1 MKQATTTEAYAN
13 AVRNLSV
20 EQAKLALSTKN
31 LSAEQQ
37 REILLT
43 AGLIKETGSLT
54 VAQATEALTTDTRNA
69 ADVEALMLKAGL
81 ITELG
86 AETTATITVDAAK
99 LKELVDTKVL
109 TQAEAELLAMKAGVT
124 LQSTKEAA
132 TLIAS
137 NAKLGSSF
145 AIMGKTASAALKGI
159 GKGLLS
165 FASAHP
171 ILAIGATIIGSVAF
185 FNSELKKLEEEQ
197 EELISNAK
205 ALQEEYRNFTKD
217 TSGKINSLTSQA
229 DEFNELSKGVDKYG
243 NNISLASDEY
253 DRYKAIVAEILG
265 YSPELI
271 QGYDAEGNAIADK
284 NGLLERSIELLKEE
298 QRLKLKE
305 MTTDEKTGEAY
316 DAAEAGWQQVQGY
329 EGANTRNE
337 IARWFDNNAFR
348 DGTNYEVD
356 IAEILGIKDEWK
368 EEGNNLQ
375 NAIINNI
382 DTVVKNIKDKKEE
395 LLAIRKIEGFD
406 SKKGEYIYGDNLFSV
421 DEIDNMIDLSN
432 DWQYAYNQ
440 WQQDIEDAKHG
451 MDDQFNLYAQRA
463 KSYNDLTD
471 AQKVFVDEYIRAT
484 GDITDAEGHLLS
496 EDKIL
501 EKAKGYEKFV
511 NEFAEL
517 NKLGEGGS
525 VDLTFRPEIDTEEL
539 NKKGWEAGEGFATVF
554 SSAISNTDFDDLMP
568 ENAEDT
574 VAINF
579 TPIIVDPNT
588 GEFKGVL
595 SEEELYAYAHDV
607 LAGVREDDLNLQ
619 IGAKFEGK
627 DAIDKAVADGERIH
641 YLHEKLF
648 INNDTVDSWED
659 LRKVLVKTGD
669 DAAQAGE
676 NVNKMTVS
684 MESLKESFEAV
695 ETAISEYNKT
705 GYLSVETFEKLMALE
720 PEYLNMLID
729 ENGNLNLNTEAVQAN
744 TAAYIENMGV
754 KAAQNLIDT
763 VSGMKGTAEQLE
775 YLTGITNENTEATW
789 ANIYTQLAQAD
800 AVSDPAVMDALYSRI
815 NTIKAMTDATL
826 AGISKGGLSGK
837 SKAEDTAK
845 KRREQQEKQYNADL
859 QYRIDKITQSL
870 EKYTKRLEQLKEAQ
884 DDLYE
889 DDYIGKIDY
898 INQRYEV
905 QSQYTEETKKELDS
919 LLETIPQT
927 AEGWNKLASAV
938 ENVSEKYFESKR
950 ALIDYQVELSK
961 AYMDALKMVSETPK
975 SALDDS
981 INQYSRN
988 VKMLTEGGLGGLKF
1002 RLTPIVPEDA
1012 VAKQRK
1018 ENEELAKEEEAYQE
1032 KVNEIKQRAL
1042 DEMKAYED
1050 QQRAE
1055 QLAQIESDGNQVIAN
1070 LGQNFTDTFK
1080 QSWDDF
1086 KEYCEA
1092 NSIDFGAFATKIVD
1106 KNSSGEWKKNYAEM
1120 VGASISKESHHDGT
1134 VDWLYELGGHK
1145 FSGIE
1150 GLQKYVEGLEDA
1162 TSKVAFAKLHN
1173 IEIIEKPNREALG
1186 LDSGGEGWVYKYRDK
1201 YYENLSEIKP
1211 LVNNFAKGG
1220 TATGDIIVNE
1230 EGQESYLGKDGK
1242 LHLFKPG
1249 AQFFNTDE
1257 VVRVFNAEDTKK
1269 IRKYT
1274 GDKYFNEPI
1283 GDLSKVTQLA
1293 NGNIKA
1299 VFPAVTPENTNNN
1312 EDIAQLSEKATEE
1325 HYDRMGDIQ
1334 NKALNE
1340 EIAMD
1345 AEAQAITE
1353 VQKEQHYDKM
1363 EIAQQTTNDITSQ
1376 EQIVDNAEKVTEEK
1390 RFGTETEGV
1399 VTELLN
1405 WMKNNPIKAPG
1416 LDTASWKQMISDAQG
1431 YMSQLMG
1438 GFGTGVRGEIN
1449 GDMPYYNQGDY
1460 SAYTYGGKPMNTNAC
1475 APTSMAMVLSYLGKN
1490 VNPVEAAKYS
1500 EKNGFYTSG
1509 QGTSWGLFDS
1519 MAKAYGVNCDTIGSS
1534 SSAIISSLKAGRP
1547 VIVSVNGGTF
1557 NPSGRGHLFVLAGID
1572 DNGKIIVNDP
1582 GSRERTSKTW
1592 DISAITSNARNAW
1605 SFYATGTKDYGVA
1618 GENYKKEFLIDKKTG
1633 RWTEVN
1639 SPTLIDTNEVDVVGE
1654 KASAK
1659 IDKPLPMYANGT
1671 LGTMDMS
1678 SEMPKLTTEQIQK
1691 ILSTNFANSKLNV
1704 AGAAEGIFNAQQST
1718 GVSALAML
1726 AIAAG
1731 ESGWGT
1737 SKLSNAKNNYWG
1749 WNHYSANGK
1758 SAFDRAT
1765 TFSSNPGEAFTAY
1778 GEKLKSAGYSEQSLA
1793 EMADKYCPDGKWY
1806 GLVSGTMST
1815 IVNTLNDA
1823 GLGDMSANIATTASN
1838 TTSIRRSFD
1847 QQIKDFLSGS
1857 WNSESSETYEDV
1869 LMNVIREGVKTSDA
1883 YTQEYLEGFNSL
1895 ITSQDNYET
1904 GYKERYE
1911 KLLAAKGTPEFD
1923 EIKNDLTEYTRN
1935 HVEDVL
1941 SASTKMNTAYAKSQY
1956 DIISQM
1962 YDAAIAHYNK
1972 RLSEGASADELKV
1985 YADSINVLQD
1995 QKNDLSDNYV
2005 QAIQDETNQ
2014 ITSVIDRD
2022 FRKFDDE
2029 LSWYDE
2035 DESDTGK
2042 RYENISKRNEIN
2054 QRKESSAKEGFAEL
2068 LNDPKFA
2075 KIIEL
2080 NGGNIEDWFDRD
2092 GNISATFEEFM
2103 STHAASELSSD
2114 DMAYAKQLV
2123 TIGSAYKKEMVEASD
2138 AVKDSAEAMA
2148 DLKIEEYIKY
2158 QERLV
2163 ESLEFDATLSQSLS
2177 TAKEGMYSLF
2187 KTLRDE
2193 KAEME
2198 KELKANMQ
2206 IDDWLTEDTRRQ
2218 LFNLDDYEEQMGV
2231 INEIEAEAQSLY
2243 AEYQNDLANLKEDEL
2258 YKEEEITAE
2267 YNRQLESLQDKLSI
2281 AKADL
2286 QLAKDKA
2293 AFENAL
2299 KERDTQI
2306 IMGNRVQNVADPER
2320 LREAAMKVAESES
2333 ALENEKTTSAE
2344 NQDIRNMEATTG
2356 MINQEKGAIQN
2367 RIDMINGMTEEE
2379 RRVFADFLEPLQA
2392 YRNKLLALTKTNPYR
2407 IITGDNS
2414 NSVFASR
2421 DYSKIAGY
2429 SLTQDHSAA
2438 VDEIQ
2443 YLLDNGYYKQGTP
2456 EYDVALKTIDILK
2469 KQHDDKTTSDAHN
2482 YGYDLYDPANS
2493 VNWYRYMKMYT
2504 DLGYAIQSQE
2514 RPSVD
2519 ETMLEA
2525 YEDAANNLPVIS
2537 GEGEILV
2544 SANKKPHSSTTFSG
2558 DGDISLAD
2566 GENVGINEFNDYI
2579 SQLEKEWEENTISIT
2594 PYSGLFEDYKEVSLA
2609 EMISPLLDDSS
2620 MAESI
2625 AQSIVSGAIA
2635 PNIDTIASV
2644 FSRAQALDLIK
2655 NGNNDNSIH
2664 MQNVNVTLEKPVAD
2678 PNDFIQQLISKVN
2691 SEYSTTNNQR

>member
-1 MKQATTTEAYAN
+1 MDKSGYDVEQVQDLFNTNISNGTNFGLDDKGIAHVRKYFDYLKKEGKTINQLSLEKFTTEIEGIGVGA
-13 AVRNLSV
+13 S
-20 EQAKLALSTKN
+20 
-31 LSAEQQ
+31 
-37 REILLT
+37 
-43 AGLIKETGSLT
+43 
-54 VAQATEALTTDTRNA
+54 
-69 ADVEALMLKAGL
+69 KAS
-81 ITELG
+81 
-86 AETTATITVDAAK
+86 K
-99 LKELVDTKVL
+99 
-109 TQAEAELLAMKAGVT
+109 
-124 LQSTKEAA
+124 
-132 TLIAS
+132 
-137 NAKLGSSF
+137 
-145 AIMGKTASAALKGI
+145 ALKGI
-159 GKGLLS
+159 TNIGGKLLGS
-165 FASAHP
+165 LASAG
-171 ILAIGATIIGSVAF
+171 LSMAVSAAIGWIVGEIGKIHISAKEAEEALNSF
-185 FNSELKKLEEEQ
+185 TDSFKEFNSEITAGKKKLPELEKEYWNLADGVDSLGNNVSLTEEQYETYLQTVEDIHELMPSLSTYFNEQGQAIGFVKSEMKGLNDQYKQYEQNQIHERWFTEEDDGHTKMEKVIEGINNQSEEFKQIKNKFGNVVYSAISSEDYKYLSNVLQTKTQDELYDYVEDLINRQNIPINQLGAITNRERELLIALAGSDVIEYDSSLNTPYKLKKDKNGDNAEVLFDYLKDTVKTKKEQ
-197 EELISNAK
+197 LDDNNVNIRNAMTAVAKDSDAYLTLSGTESEDLVNFINSFDFASLAADRGKMSQGDFEGLAAQLIKGVQVEGFSEAFHNVLDDDKISTMSYKEAEKFVDKNLKVIRKAMGWKKDSNEYLNFKATLGFEADDEELFNQASEKTGIPVEK
-205 ALQEEYRNFTKD
+205 IKELFTKGEIELIANVD
-217 TSGKINSLTSQA
+217 FKPSGSGE
-229 DEFNELSKGVDKYG
+229 DGKYTE
-243 NNISLASDEY
+243 DEY
-253 DRYKAIVAEILG
+253 DKAEADVKNYAEVKNAQTELDTADNKLKSSLKTIENYGTHYGKIVEMVNGTRFITDPKELNELLEAL
-265 YSPELI
+265 PELKDHLKYTES
-271 QGYDAEGNAIADK
+271 GWM
-284 NGLLERSIELLKEE
+284 LE
-298 QRLKLKE
+298 
-305 MTTDEKTGEAY
+305 
-316 DAAEAGWQQVQGY
+316 AEAMDGVQKSVLNLQQAYVEAQQILTDSAVQG
-329 EGANTRNE
+329 AMTRMGV
-337 IARWFDNNAFR
+337 IP
-348 DGTNYEVD
+348 
-356 IAEILGIKDEWK
+356 
-368 EEGNNLQ
+368 
-375 NAIINNI
+375 
-382 DTVVKNIKDKKEE
+382 EE
-395 LLAIRKIEGFD
+395 LASITSVADAYKLLAQKIPGGITLTVSGD
-406 SKKGEYIYGDNLFSV
+406 LDTSKMTADGKLTADGILAQLR
-421 DEIDNMIDLSN
+421 LS
-432 DWQYAYNQ
+432 Q
-440 WQQDIEDAKHG
+440 
-451 MDDQFNLYAQRA
+451 
-463 KSYNDLTD
+463 
-471 AQKVFVDEYIRAT
+471 AQKVMQ
-484 GDITDAEGHLLS
+484 
-496 EDKIL
+496 K
-501 EKAKGYEKFV
+501 
-511 NEFAEL
+511 
-517 NKLGEGGS
+517 
-525 VDLTFRPEIDTEEL
+525 
-539 NKKGWEAGEGFATVF
+539 
-554 SSAISNTDFDDLMP
+554 
-568 ENAEDT
+568 
-574 VAINF
+574 
-579 TPIIVDPNT
+579 
-588 GEFKGVL
+588 
-595 SEEELYAYAHDV
+595 
-607 LAGVREDDLNLQ
+607 
-619 IGAKFEGK
+619 
-627 DAIDKAVADGERIH
+627 
-641 YLHEKLF
+641 
-648 INNDTVDSWED
+648 
-659 LRKVLVKTGD
+659 
-669 DAAQAGE
+669 
-676 NVNKMTVS
+676 
-684 MESLKESFEAV
+684 
-695 ETAISEYNKT
+695 
-705 GYLSVETFEKLMALE
+705 
-720 PEYLNMLID
+720 
-729 ENGNLNLNTEAVQAN
+729 
-744 TAAYIENMGV
+744 
-754 KAAQNLIDT
+754 
-763 VSGMKGTAEQLE
+763 
-775 YLTGITNENTEATW
+775 
-789 ANIYTQLAQAD
+789 
-800 AVSDPAVMDALYSRI
+800 
-815 NTIKAMTDATL
+815 
-826 AGISKGGLSGK
+826 
-837 SKAEDTAK
+837 TAK
-845 KRREQQEKQYNADL
+845 LSAESAKEDRKKQIKDLKDQQYLADL
-859 QYRIDKITQSL
+859 QHQFEEINQTL
-870 EKYTKRLEQLKEAQ
+870 EEFTKQLEILKKAQ
-884 DDLYE
+884 DDLFE
-889 DDYIGKIDY
+889 SDYIGKLDY
-898 INQRYEV
+898 INQRYETQNNQV
-905 QSQYTEETKKELDS
+905 EETQKSLDEL
-919 LLETIPQT
+919 LAMQPETAQ
-927 AEGWNKLASAV
+927 GWNELATTV
-938 ENVSEKYFESKR
+938 ENLSTKLFEGKR
-950 ALIDYQVELSK
+950 ALIDYQVELSQTL
-961 AYMDALKMVSETPK
+961 MDALKASGELSNTV
-975 SALDDS
+975 LDES
-981 INQYSRN
+981 LSQYDRN
-988 VKMLTEGGLGGLKF
+988 VKILTEGGLGGLQF
-1002 RLTPIVPEDA
+1002 SLTPVVPQDA
-1012 VAKQRK
+1012 VEKQRE
-1018 ENEELAKEEEAYQE
+1018 ENKKLAKEEEAYQE
-1032 KVNEIKQRAL
+1032 KVNEIKKRAL

-1050 QQRAE
+1050 AERAR
-1055 QLAQIESDGNQVIAN
+1055 QLADLTSEASEAMASLNEEFWKAMNMGWSDLKELIEAEGLDVNINWSGI
-1070 LGQNFTDTFK
+1070 
-1080 QSWDDF
+1080 S
-1086 KEYCEA
+1086 
-1092 NSIDFGAFATKIVD
+1092 S
-1106 KNSSGEWKKNYAEM
+1106 NSSSEMKRLYADKH
-1120 VGASISKESHHDGT
+1120 G
-1134 VDWLYELGGHK
+1134 
-1145 FSGIE
+1145 
-1150 GLQKYVEGLEDA
+1150 
-1162 TSKVAFAKLHN
+1162 
-1173 IEIIEKPNREALG
+1173 IEIIENPERKEGDKGKGWKYKTADGTEFETIDQAILHNKDLIVSHGYSGKTQLAKDLG
-1186 LDSGGEGWVYKYRDK
+1186 LTIETEDDGSNLYKITKSDGTFSQGYSTLEEVKD
-1201 YYENLSEIKP
+1201 EFDD
-1211 LVNNFAKGG
+1211 VNNNSDSVLKELFCNYYGVTIDKTNPHDWKYTYQGTEKEDIEDVKKLVFKKTGVTSKAKGG

-1257 VVRVFNAEDTKK
+1257 VIRVFNAEDTAK

-1274 GDKYFNEPI
+1274 GDKYFNQPV

-1293 NGNIKA
+1293 NGNIHA
-1299 VFPAVTPENTNNN
+1299 IFPTIAPENASNASSNDTIG
-1312 EDIAQLSEKATEE
+1312 ELTEKATEE
-1325 HYDRMGDIQ
+1325 HYSRLSDIQ
-1334 NKALNE
+1334 NNALNE
-1340 EIAMD
+1340 QIAMD
-1345 AEAQAITE
+1345 EQAHVVSEAQK
-1353 VQKEQHYDKM
+1353 QQHYDSL
-1363 EIAQQTTNDITSQ
+1363 ELAQQTANAITSK
-1376 EQIVDNAEKVTEEK
+1376 EQIADNAEKVIEEK
-1390 RFGTETEGV
+1390 RFSTETETV

-1416 LDTASWKQMISDAQG
+1416 LDEDSWEQMISDAQG
-1431 YMSQLMG
+1431 YLSQLMISG
-1438 GFGTGVRGEIN
+1438 YGN
-1449 GDMPYYNQGDY
+1449 GKIASVGDY
-1460 SAYTYGGKPMNTNAC
+1460 GSGLQAAADAAKAQNGYRTNSENKNIFSAYAKEKGWTNTDTQAWC
-1475 APTSMAMVLSYLGKN
+1475 ADFVSYVYNIAGYD
-1490 VNPVEAAKYS
+1490 VH
-1500 EKNGFYTSG
+1500 
-1509 QGTSWGLFDS
+1509 
-1519 MAKAYGVNCDTIGSS
+1519 S
-1534 SSAIISSLKAGRP
+1534 SSAKDLVSKMKKIDHPVVGATAYFAGEGNTGHVELVTGFTEDGTP
-1547 VIVSVNGGTF
+1547 IFTGGNVGDDEVKTRT
-1557 NPSGRGHLFVLAGID
+1557 RGGALGYYI
-1572 DNGKIIVNDP
+1572 P
-1582 GSRERTSKTW
+1582 R
-1592 DISAITSNARNAW
+1592 
-1605 SFYATGTKDYGVA
+1605 YATGTKDYGIA
-1618 GENYKKEFLIDKKTG
+1618 GENYKKEYLIDKKTG
-1633 RWTEVN
+1633 QWTEVN

-1671 LGTMDMS
+1671 LGNMDMS
-1678 SEMPKLTTEQIQK
+1678 SEMPKLTVEQIQK

-1718 GVSALAML
+1718 DVSALAML

-1737 SKLSNAKNNYWG
+1737 SNLANAKNNYWG
-1749 WNHYSANGK
+1749 WNHYSANGQ

-1793 EMADKYCPDGKWY
+1793 EMADKYCPDGQWY
-1806 GLVSGTMST
+1806 GLVSGTMNT

-1857 WNSESSETYEDV
+1857 WNSESSETYEDI

-1962 YDAAIAHYNK
+1962 YDAAVAHYNK

-2114 DMAYAKQLV
+2114 EMAYAKQLV

-2148 DLKIEEYIKY
+2148 DLKVEEYIKY

-2163 ESLEFDATLSQSLS
+2163 ESLDFDATLSQSLS
-2177 TAKEGMYSLF
+2177 TAKEGMYDLF
-2187 KTLRDE
+2187 RTLRDE
-2193 KAEME
+2193 KAEMD

-2231 INEIEAEAQSLY
+2231 INEIEAEAQ
-2243 AEYQNDLANLKEDEL
+2243 AEYVKYQNKLADLKEDEL

-2267 YNRQLESLQDKLSI
+2267 YNRQLEKLQDRLSV

-2379 RRVFADFLEPLQA
+2379 RKVFADFLEPLQV
-2392 YRNKLLALTKTNPYR
+2392 YKNRILALTKTNPYR

-2414 NSVFASR
+2414 NDVFMSR
-2421 DYSKIAGY
+2421 DYSKIEGY
-2429 SLTQDHSAA
+2429 SLTQDHSSA

-2443 YLLDNGYYKQGTP
+2443 YLLDNGYYKQGTA

-2519 ETMLEA
+2519 DIMLEA
-2525 YEDAANNLPVIS
+2525 YEDVANNLPIIS
-2537 GEGEILV
+2537 GEGEIVV

-2558 DGDISLAD
+2558 DGDIGLAN
-2566 GENVGINEFNDYI
+2566 GESIGIDELNDYV

-2594 PYSGLFEDYKEVSLA
+2594 PSSGLFEDYEEVSLA
-2609 EMISPLLDDSS
+2609 EMISPLLDDPS

-2678 PNDFIQQLISKVN
+2678 PNDFVQQLISKVN

>member
-1 MKQATTTEAYAN
+1 MN
-13 AVRNLSV
+13 
-20 EQAKLALSTKN
+20 STKN
-31 LSAEQQ
+31 AAGVISRLSYSEDSAVIALYQKQLEGLTLTQQKLAMSTAGLSAEQQ
-37 REILLT
+37 KFILSKIQEASVVGKATTASLLELSTKNQEILQGAGIVLSNEAESSSEVVLT
-43 AGLIKETGSLT
+43 KAIYDKIIVATADNEVARQQILNSFGVTDANIKQAGSYGLLTGSVKAFGASLKAAWANGGMKGLWNALPKMGKIGIIAAMIVAVNKLAGLFYDT
-54 VAQATEALTTDTRNA
+54 TE
-69 ADVEALMLKAGL
+69 
-81 ITELG
+81 
-86 AETTATITVDAAK
+86 
-99 LKELVDTKVL
+99 
-109 TQAEAELLAMKAGVT
+109 
-124 LQSTKEAA
+124 
-132 TLIAS
+132 
-137 NAKLGSSF
+137 
-145 AIMGKTASAALKGI
+145 
-159 GKGLLS
+159 
-165 FASAHP
+165 
-171 ILAIGATIIGSVAF
+171 
-185 FNSELKKLEEEQ
+185 
-197 EELISNAK
+197 
-205 ALQEEYRNFTKD
+205 
-217 TSGKINSLTSQA
+217 
-229 DEFNELSKGVDKYG
+229 
-243 NNISLASDEY
+243 
-253 DRYKAIVAEILG
+253 EI
-265 YSPELI
+265 
-271 QGYDAEGNAIADK
+271 
-284 NGLLERSIELLKEE
+284 
-298 QRLKLKE
+298 
-305 MTTDEKTGEAY
+305 
-316 DAAEAGWQQVQGY
+316 QQ
-329 EGANTRNE
+329 
-337 IARWFDNNAFR
+337 
-348 DGTNYEVD
+348 
-356 IAEILGIKDEWK
+356 K
-368 EEGNNLQ
+368 
-375 NAIINNI
+375 
-382 DTVVKNIKDKKEE
+382 
-395 LLAIRKIEGFD
+395 
-406 SKKGEYIYGDNLFSV
+406 
-421 DEIDNMIDLSN
+421 
-432 DWQYAYNQ
+432 
-440 WQQDIEDAKHG
+440 IEDAK
-451 MDDQFNLYAQRA
+451 N
-463 KSYNDLTD
+463 KISETESEISDLDNQINETTD
-471 AQKVFVDEYIRAT
+471 LINKMKEAGA
-484 GDITDAEGHLLS
+484 S
-496 EDKIL
+496 EDAISTYEKENQLLRDQKKIL
-501 EKAKGYEKFV
+501 EDIIKDEKTVIANESARLINNEGSSSRLDGMLGALQNFDIMGSSKQTPIVGGLLGMFSKDGNGLERDGYIEDFEKGGFWNGMKNIALDLFAPTVSTFTPFEDPADDIVLQSNRLIEKYSNTKESYSNAKGDEREEY
-511 NEFAEL
+511 
-517 NKLGEGGS
+517 
-525 VDLTFRPEIDTEEL
+525 REEL
-539 NKKGWEAGEGFATVF
+539 AGITKVLNGYIPQLIESRNAMSKDNVDG
-554 SSAISNTDFDDLMP
+554 IYDD
-568 ENAEDT
+568 EIAKID
-574 VAINF
+574 
-579 TPIIVDPNT
+579 
-588 GEFKGVL
+588 
-595 SEEELYAYAHDV
+595 DV
-607 LAGVREDDLNLQ
+607 LANYYKARPDIGFEITFKGGDETSSEIGDVLFTELANGGNADSLKKIISEKITKDGDIFKNLVEHG
-619 IGAKFEGK
+619 I
-627 DAIDKAVADGERIH
+627 IDE
-641 YLHEKLF
+641 
-648 INNDTVDSWED
+648 NDTNWVQTIADKFIEYYHSGNMAPDEW
-659 LRKVLVKTGD
+659 
-669 DAAQAGE
+669 
-676 NVNKMTVS
+676 VNNSTKNIDKMTVS

-720 PEYLNMLID
+720 PKYLNMLID

-950 ALIDYQVELSK
+950 ALIDYQVELSE

-1032 KVNEIKQRAL
+1032 KVNQIKKRAL

-1050 QQRAE
+1050 AERAR
-1055 QLAQIESDGNQVIAN
+1055 QLADLTSEASEAMDSLNEDFWKAMNMGW
-1070 LGQNFTDTFK
+1070 
-1080 QSWDDF
+1080 SDF
-1086 KEYCEA
+1086 KELIETEG
-1092 NSIDFGAFATKIVD
+1092 IDVNINWSGIGSESDAKAKEFWAEQNGVTIV
-1106 KNSSGEWKKNYAEM
+1106 KNPKRGKNDTGTGWQYKTADGKTFET
-1120 VGASISKESHHDGT
+1120 VEGASAHNKDLIVQGNKNAIGTRTQLGKDLGLTVKKAKDGT
-1134 VDWLYELGGHK
+1134 NEYSIKFKDGNTETYDSLQDVKDSLANVDNNSDPALKKLYCNYYGVVIDK
-1145 FSGIE
+1145 TDPDDW
-1150 GLQKYVEGLEDA
+1150 KYI
-1162 TSKVAFAKLHN
+1162 FAGQTKEN
-1173 IEIIEKPNREALG
+1173 IE
-1186 LDSGGEGWVYKYRDK
+1186 
-1201 YYENLSEIKP
+1201 EIRP
-1211 LVNNFAKGG
+1211 LVEKRLSAVSTKAKGG

-1363 EIAQQTTNDITSQ
+1363 EIAQQITNDITSQ
-1376 EQIVDNAEKVTEEK
+1376 EQIADNAEKVTEEK
-1390 RFGTETEGV
+1390 RFSTETEGV

-1438 GFGTGVRGEIN
+1438 GFGNIAYNPETGNKVLDMAASFN
-1449 GDMPYYNQGDY
+1449 GRPYV
-1460 SAYTYGGKPMNTNAC
+1460 YGGGHSNGFSGGLDCSGYVSA
-1475 APTSMAMVLSYLGKN
+1475 VLSALGYKVVSDANGFKN
-1490 VNPVEAAKYS
+1490 VGSKVPIS
-1500 EKNGFYTSG
+1500 EMQPGDILIFDYKHDGTADHVGFYAGNNQMWHSSG
-1509 QGTSWGLFDS
+1509 DERNT
-1519 MAKAYGVNCDTIGSS
+1519 AN
-1534 SSAIISSLKAGRP
+1534 
-1547 VIVSVNGGTF
+1547 
-1557 NPSGRGHLFVLAGID
+1557 NPGRGVHLSNLSSYYKNALVQ
-1572 DNGKIIVNDP
+1572 VNRVP
-1582 GSRERTSKTW
+1582 L
-1592 DISAITSNARNAW
+1592 
-1605 SFYATGTKDYGVA
+1605 YASGTKDYGVA

-1633 RWTEVN
+1633 QWTEVN
-1639 SPTLIDTNEVDVVGE
+1639 SPTLIDTNEVNVVGE

-2148 DLKIEEYIKY
+2148 DLKIKEYIKY

-2379 RRVFADFLEPLQA
+2379 RRVFADFLEPLQV
-2392 YRNKLLALTKTNPYR
+2392 YRNRILALTKTNPYR

-2414 NSVFASR
+2414 NDVFMSR
-2421 DYSKIAGY
+2421 DYSKIEGY
-2429 SLTQDHSAA
+2429 SLTQDHSSA

-2443 YLLDNGYYKQGTP
+2443 HLLDNGYYKQGTP